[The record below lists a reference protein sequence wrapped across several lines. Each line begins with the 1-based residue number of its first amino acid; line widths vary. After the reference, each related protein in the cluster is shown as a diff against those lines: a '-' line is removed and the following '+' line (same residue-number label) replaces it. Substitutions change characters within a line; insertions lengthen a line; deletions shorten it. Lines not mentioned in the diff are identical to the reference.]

1 MKSKSLSTWKIK
13 VTLEQKAIHSTQRAD
28 LPVQNDLGQVPIN
41 IMVLVLREE
50 LQFEAGHQ
58 IQIHQGKIIKQYPA
72 AKARQMADWYFVLI
86 EN

>member
-1 MKSKSLSTWKIK
+1 
-13 VTLEQKAIHSTQRAD
+13 
-28 LPVQNDLGQVPIN
+28 
-41 IMVLVLREE
+41 MVLILREE

-86 EN
+86 